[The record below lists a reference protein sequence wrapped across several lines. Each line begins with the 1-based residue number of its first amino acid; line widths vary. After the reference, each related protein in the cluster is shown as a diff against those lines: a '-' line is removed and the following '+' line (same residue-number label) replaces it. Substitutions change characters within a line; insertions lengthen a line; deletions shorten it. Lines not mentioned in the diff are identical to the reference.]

1 MSHSAG
7 NDHFNVG
14 QGLSRRDFL
23 RAAIVGGGII
33 TFGGFTYAALEINS
47 RNSPPR
53 LLWSEEFDAPLDLVS
68 QTNPHGKWRLNDV
81 WQDLD
86 AGYVD
91 FGAGGNSCWMANPN
105 QTINGVAYNPLAVR
119 NSVLRI
125 TARRADPA
133 VLPAIEYCPW
143 IGGMLISNTDRDDMT
158 FSYGYYEFRA
168 RFPNPGRGMF
178 PAIWFYAAHEKNE
191 PAQAAAEIDL
201 FEVFGNE
208 GGQPWVASLH
218 AAQSQNRG
226 SGQVVIRSESET
238 SAWHTYGL
246 NWQEDRMEFYR
257 DRKLLKT
264 VTGAVVQNY
273 AGCKMSIRM
282 NYSMNATW
290 FGAAQL
296 SDASTPNELYA
307 DFDYVRQYDRPF

>member
-7 NDHFNVG
+7 NDHSNAG

-23 RAAIVGGGII
+23 RATIVGGGII

-53 LLWSEEFDAPLDLVS
+53 LLWAEEFDAPLDLVS

-105 QTINGVAYNPLAVR
+105 QATNGVAYNPLAVR

-125 TARRADPA
+125 TARRADPEA
-133 VLPAIEYCPW
+133 LPAIEYCPW
-143 IGGMLISNTDRDDMT
+143 IGGMLISNTDRHDLT
-158 FSYGYYEFRA
+158 LSYGYYGFRA
-168 RFPNPGRGMF
+168 RFSNPGRGKF
-178 PAIWFYAAHEKNE
+178 TANRVR
-191 PAQAAAEIDL
+191 AAARKKKPVQSGGDLPLTEI
-201 FEVFGNE
+201 FGNE

-226 SGQVVIRSESET
+226 SGQVEVGR
-238 SAWHTYGL
+238 
-246 NWQEDRMEFYR
+246 
-257 DRKLLKT
+257 
-264 VTGAVVQNY
+264 
-273 AGCKMSIRM
+273 
-282 NYSMNATW
+282 
-290 FGAAQL
+290 
-296 SDASTPNELYA
+296 AS
-307 DFDYVRQYDRPF
+307 